1 MRGLVTD
8 LFLSLPPILDETP
21 DTTPAPLKLGEIL
34 ASTVIT
40 LMYKDDSHPQNETPT
55 NETPTNNE
63 TTTNSETHDET
74 HNETPLNETSTTQNT
89 LNKPPQIETPLT
101 ETPLASLD
109 ASVGGLAGPKRALQ
123 QLLAASLLH
132 ADAFLSRGIRPPRGI
147 LLFGPPGTG
156 KTLLVRS
163 LVSTFRLSFFTSNL
177 ALLLSHHAGESERQL
192 ASLFARARHAAP
204 AVIFLDEI
212 DALCPPRESVGP
224 ATARLCSLLLS
235 LFDQLT
241 ERVVVIGATN
251 RWARPF
257 RMRRRPRG
265 LDPALR
271 RPGRF
276 DREVEVEVP
285 TASEKRSILEVGFG
299 GEGEAKILLRD
310 VPNALDAANRDYIAD
325 HSNGFTGA
333 DLRLLLTEATLYRLD
348 QLQTDHHDHDETGGV
363 PQL

>member
-40 LMYKDDSHPQNETPT
+40 LIYKDDSQPQNETPNNNET
-55 NETPTNNE
+55 SNNNETPI
-63 TTTNSETHDET
+63 NSETPT
-74 HNETPLNETSTTQNT
+74 TPNT
-89 LNKPPQIETPLT
+89 INKPPQIEPLSNETPTNHETLTNHETPLN

-123 QLLAASLLH
+123 QLLAASLFH

-163 LVSTFRLSFFTSNL
+163 LVSTFHLSFFTSNL

-204 AVIFLDEI
+204 AIIFLDEI

-251 RWARPF
+251 R
-257 RMRRRPRG
+257 
-265 LDPALR
+265 
-271 RPGRF
+271 
-276 DREVEVEVP
+276 
-285 TASEKRSILEVGFG
+285 
-299 GEGEAKILLRD
+299 
-310 VPNALDAANRDYIAD
+310 
-325 HSNGFTGA
+325 
-333 DLRLLLTEATLYRLD
+333 
-348 QLQTDHHDHDETGGV
+348 
-363 PQL
+363 